1 MTSTSYAPPSVRR
14 AAKKTIAMN
23 AVPTQAGQSAA
34 QKPEI
39 AETLRRVSVVLAQQE
54 GMAGPQKFLPH
65 GSRLFR
71 VQSGW
76 QGKALAGDAGVAV
89 CATLRELDAA
99 VRDENKPVIFLPAD
113 AMMTEADIERVCQ
126 RHGVVKTL
134 FWEERDA

>member
-1 MTSTSYAPPSVRR
+1 
-14 AAKKTIAMN
+14 MN
-23 AVPTQAGQSAA
+23 AVPTQADHTAT
-34 QKPEI
+34 QKPDV

-54 GMAGPQKFLPH
+54 GMAGAQTFLPH

-71 VQSGW
+71 VPSGW

-89 CATLRELDAA
+89 CANVRELDAA
-99 VRDENKPVIFLPAD
+99 VRDENKPVIFLLAD
-113 AMMTEADIERVCQ
+113 AMITAEDIERVCQ

>member
-1 MTSTSYAPPSVRR
+1 M
-14 AAKKTIAMN
+14 
-23 AVPTQAGQSAA
+23 PTQAGNPAA
-34 QKPEI
+34 EQKPDV

-54 GMAGPQKFLPH
+54 GMAGRQKFLAH

-71 VQSGW
+71 VPSGW

-89 CATLRELDAA
+89 CANLRELDSA

-113 AMMTEADIERVCQ
+113 AMMTEEDIEKVCQ

-134 FWEERDA
+134 FWEERDV